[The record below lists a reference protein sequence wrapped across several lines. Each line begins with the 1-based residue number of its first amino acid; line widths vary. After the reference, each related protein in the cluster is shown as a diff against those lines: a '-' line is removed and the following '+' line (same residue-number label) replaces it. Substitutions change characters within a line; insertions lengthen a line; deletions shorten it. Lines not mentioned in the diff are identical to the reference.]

1 MALEVLIYHY
11 TDVLLNDWDVDKKT
25 ITEGRI
31 YHSLEVDTR
40 ITERVF
46 IPRLG
51 VDKMTIEAL
60 DDWHVDT
67 TATALGLIDHSEVVK
82 GPLRGC

>member
-11 TDVLLNDWDVDKKT
+11 TDVLLNDWDVDRKT

-40 ITERVF
+40 TTERVF
-46 IPRLG
+46 IPRPG

-60 DDWHVDT
+60 GDWHVDT
-67 TATALGLIDHSEVVK
+67 RTTTLDLIDHSEVFK
-82 GPLRGC
+82 GPLMGC